1 MLFWAVDLVSPTEA
15 LRIGNGWIG
24 GQARSAW
31 PPLSESLRTTMA
43 QVALNL
49 PLVALILLRNLKG
62 ADTGVLPLIYNAGT
76 IIGCYLLPILLGCS
90 LLAVPLAN
98 KRHLARRI
106 CVVLLSGYVF
116 FLLIDSLVFSIY
128 KFHIDLFWLS
138 FLIRDYSGLG
148 IPFEAALEAGFM
160 LAMILLLEWKLS
172 ILAVRWSRSRLL
184 WLVFPVTAVLC
195 LVSSQVIH
203 VVAYEK
209 GDSRITRTT
218 PLLPSYMPLH
228 SHKYAVRYGGR
239 FGVNRATGASES
251 DIGSMGL
258 LHYPR
263 APIYRDTAVGHKRPN
278 IVMILLESWRADTMN
293 DQVSP
298 RIAEFGGRST
308 VCREHFSSGN
318 STVAGIFGLL
328 YGIHPTYWEAVKASA
343 GHIDNPLLID
353 VLREDGYDIGV
364 YARSNFKRHR
374 LQQTVFR
381 GIPVIEDF
389 AGKTADAW
397 DRDMT
402 DRMLAFLDDH
412 RDGNQPFFLFGFY
425 KASHFSYFYD
435 KEFAKFKP
443 ARELSRA
450 LVTGRKDPDPFLND
464 YRNSVFFDDYQV
476 GRILDR
482 LDTSGLLDNTIVI
495 ITSDH
500 AEEFNDNGADYWGH
514 GSNFTRW
521 QTQVP
526 MILYLPGHEPR
537 QINTRTSHL
546 DIVPTLLRGN
556 FGVSNAVSDYSDGVD
571 LAGEVTPLRLLVLA
585 SYFNYAFV
593 IGDDVLVS
601 LPLGQKRYLLND
613 ITQLPGAKSMDLLPR
628 AIRDL
633 SRFVD

>member
-1 MLFWAVDLVSPTEA
+1 
-15 LRIGNGWIG
+15 
-24 GQARSAW
+24 
-31 PPLSESLRTTMA
+31 MA

-49 PLVALILLRNLKG
+49 PLVGLILMRNLKG
-62 ADTGVLPLIYNAGT
+62 ADTGILPVIYNAGT

-90 LLAVPLAN
+90 LLTVPLAN

-138 FLIRDYSGLG
+138 FLVHDYSGLG
-148 IPFEAALEAGFM
+148 IPFEAALAAGFM

-172 ILAVRWSRSRLL
+172 LLAVRWSRSRLL
-184 WLVFPVTAVLC
+184 WLVFPVMAVLG

-203 VVAYEK
+203 VFAYEK

-228 SHKYAVRYGGR
+228 SHKYAVRHGAR
-239 FGVNRATGASES
+239 FGVNRPTGAREY
-251 DIGSMGL
+251 DARATGL
-258 LHYPR
+258 LHYPL
-263 APIYRDTAVGHKRPN
+263 APVCCDTVAGHRTPN

-298 RIAEFGGRST
+298 RIAEFGRRST

-343 GHIDNPLLID
+343 EHIDNPLLID
-353 VLREDGYDIGV
+353 VLRDKNYDFGV
-364 YARSNFKRHR
+364 YARSNFKRHK
-374 LQQTVFR
+374 LKETIFR

-389 AGKTADAW
+389 AGKTADVW
-397 DRDMT
+397 DREMT

-412 RDGNQPFFLFGFY
+412 QDGDQPFFLFGFY
-425 KASHFSYFYD
+425 KASHFGYFYD
-435 KEFAKFKP
+435 EEHAKFQP
-443 ARELSRA
+443 TRELSRA
-450 LVTGRKDPDPFLND
+450 LVTVRKDPGPFLND

-482 LDTSGLLDNTIVI
+482 LEASGLLDNTIVI

-556 FGVSNAVSDYSDGVD
+556 FGVSNVVSDYSDGVD
-571 LAGEVTPLRLLVLA
+571 LAGEVPPLRLLVLA

-601 LPLGQKRYLLND
+601 LPSGQKRYLLND
-613 ITQLPGAKSMDLLPR
+613 ITQLPGVIRADLLQQ
-628 AIRDL
+628 AIPVW
-633 SRFVD
+633 SRFLASPSSMRISSSINEDWITRWVA